1 MNTIEAIT
9 KRRSIRHFQK
19 DFKIPNKDIER
30 LIKLAMLSP
39 TSYNIQHWKFLV
51 VENTETRQKL
61 QEAAFGQAQVTEA
74 SHLILIITDIKA
86 WEKGM
91 KEKWKNVPKEVG
103 DFMSSSAPQFYEG
116 REQLQRDEAIRSAS
130 FATQTLLLA
139 ATSMGYETGT
149 MIGFDFDKAAKIIN
163 LPKNHIISNFIV
175 IGKGVKEAMNRGGQ
189 LSLEEVLIKDSF

>member
-1 MNTIEAIT
+1 MNTIEAI
-9 KRRSIRHFQK
+9 KRRRSIRHFQT
-19 DFKIPNKDIER
+19 DFKIPNEDIDQ
-30 LIKLAMLSP
+30 LVKLAMLSP

-51 VENTETRQKL
+51 VENPEIRQKL
-61 QEAAFGQAQVTEA
+61 QSAAYGQGQVTEA
-74 SHLILIITDIKA
+74 SHLILVITDVKA
-86 WEKGM
+86 WKKNM

-116 REQLQRDEAIRSAS
+116 REELQRDEAIRSAS

-139 ATSMGYETGT
+139 ATEMGYETGT
-149 MIGFDFDKAAKIIN
+149 MIGFDFEEAAKIIH

-189 LSLEEVLIKDSF
+189 LPLKEVMIKDTF

>member
-19 DFKIPNKDIER
+19 DFKIPNSDIEQ

-51 VENTETRQKL
+51 VEDLETRQKI
-61 QEAAFGQAQVTEA
+61 QDAAFGQVQVTEA
-74 SHLILIITDIKA
+74 SHLILVITDIKA
-86 WEKGM
+86 WNKSM

-130 FATQTLLLA
+130 FATQTLLIA
-139 ATSMGYETGT
+139 ATEMGYETGT
-149 MIGFDFDKAAKIIN
+149 MIGFDFDETAKIIN
-163 LPKNHIISNFIV
+163 LPENHIISNFIV
-175 IGKGVKEAMNRGGQ
+175 VGKGIKDPMERGGQ
-189 LSLEEVLIKDSF
+189 LPLEKVLIKNSF